1 MTRKSHQAIYSLEN
15 WKDALFG
22 MQFRDNE
29 LLSAERAQ
37 KRGIESSTRACFK
50 DGRLERRNG
59 SNVTHS
65 SNRVPQIGSS
75 GRFSLGIGGRG
86 KTERK
91 LLCLRNFQ
99 QRKYSFIDSTERAR
113 KLIREKSSLNEKR
126 RRLRHQVININNYLK
141 STKTTTNYDEL
152 NTAGRALAKTIKLKP
167 PALKTSKLLQVY
179 LL

>member
-37 KRGIESSTRACFK
+37 KRGIESSSRACFK

-75 GRFSLGIGGRG
+75 GRFFPRHRR
-86 KTERK
+86 ERK
-91 LLCLRNFQ
+91 N
-99 QRKYSFIDSTERAR
+99 
-113 KLIREKSSLNEKR
+113 REKAFMLA
-126 RRLRHQVININNYLK
+126 QF
-141 STKTTTNYDEL
+141 STTKIFFY
-152 NTAGRALAKTIKLKP
+152 
-167 PALKTSKLLQVY
+167 
-179 LL
+179 